1 MNSSVPA
8 EHDDAGD
15 NTLHMSRSAERTL
28 MLLDT
33 VVTNGSMS
41 LSDAAG
47 AVDVPASTALRHLR
61 GLVHHG
67 YLIRDDL
74 GRFSVGPTSIR
85 IALAAFRSGP
95 YARLTAAARPHLEE
109 LASLTGESAY
119 LAVRDGTIAL
129 YVDTVES
136 PRAIRHVGWVGR
148 SVPLE
153 DTAVGVALTSEPRQP
168 GERPHASF
176 NTGAVESDVTAV
188 TAPIYGLSSVLG
200 ALSVLAPAD
209 RLAGDRLDDAAV
221 SIVDAAVNVSLALS
235 APSDV
240 GALS

>member
-1 MNSSVPA
+1 MPTADEANT
-8 EHDDAGD
+8 
-15 NTLHMSRSAERTL
+15 TLHMSRSAERAL
-28 MLLDT
+28 MLLDA
-33 VVTNGSMS
+33 VVTTGAMS
-41 LSDAAG
+41 LSDAAN

-67 YLIRDDL
+67 YLVRDDL
-74 GRFSVGPTSIR
+74 GQYSVGPTSIR

-95 YARLTAAARPHLEE
+95 HARLTAAAQPHLQH
-109 LASLTGESAY
+109 LALLTGESAY

-153 DTAVGVALTSEPRQP
+153 GTAVGSALTSEPLMP
-168 GERPHASF
+168 GHRPTPEF
-176 NTGAVESDVTAV
+176 NTGAVEPDVTAV
-188 TAPIYGLSSVLG
+188 SAPIHGLSSVLG

-209 RLAGDRLDDAAV
+209 RLAGEELAGAAEA
-221 SIVDAAVNVSLALS
+221 IVDAAVAVSLALS
-235 APSDV
+235 APGEV
-240 GALS
+240 GVVS

>member
-1 MNSSVPA
+1 MTSSPA
-8 EHDDAGD
+8 APPSDA
-15 NTLHMSRSAERTL
+15 TESALHMSRSAERTL

-33 VVTNGSMS
+33 VVTNGSMT
-41 LSDAAG
+41 LSDAAN

-74 GRFSVGPTSIR
+74 GRFSVGPTSVR

-95 YARLTAAARPHLEE
+95 YARLTAAARPHLED
-109 LASLTGESAY
+109 LATLTGESAY

-153 DTAVGVALTSEPRQP
+153 GTAIGAALTSEPRVP
-168 GERPHASF
+168 GDRPPAEF

-209 RLAGDRLDDAAV
+209 RLAGDRLDDAATA
-221 SIVDAAVNVSLALS
+221 IVDASVKVSLALS

-240 GALS
+240 GVIS